1 MDCDQLILTGDF
13 NINMLQLDS
22 AHVKQF
28 TDILISYSLTQ
39 LVNFPTRITST
50 SATLIDLIVCCK
62 NAKISKTDVNPNVHI
77 ADHFWIDCH
86 LDLYTEENETNFI
99 YFRDLKNINLDY
111 FNLDLNSIPFHKIY
125 YVPGINNKLELFNS
139 YILQLFEKHAP
150 IQQRVVKKKRKPWI
164 THAIISMRNVR
175 DKYLRKYKKSKTDK
189 DWELYKEW
197 RNYYNES
204 LVREQKAYINSR
216 LAVGSN
222 KDRWHNLKKI
232 GVSKPYKAS
241 LPKHLSDPDKI
252 NNYFSSVLS
261 SNQNPSSEIFGKYR
275 NSKHERAT
283 DFSFK
288 MTTETE
294 VANLLSKIKSKSL
307 GVDGIGIDMLI
318 LCCPT
323 ILPVITHLINVC
335 IETNTFPDI
344 WKIAYITPVPKC
356 NMPRDLKDL
365 RPISILPTLSKI
377 AEKILGTQLQTYL
390 DNNSLL
396 PSVQSGFRSGHSCAT
411 ALLKITD
418 DILQATDNDEVT
430 ALVLLDYSKAFD
442 KINHSL
448 LLAILEHIGCSRES
462 IFIVESYLQ
471 GREQMVKVK
480 DKVSVPAHI
489 TCGVPQ
495 GSILGPLLFCIY
507 TSQLCTCLKSCKSHL
522 YADDIQLYF
531 SFPSADWHNASMKIN
546 SDLNALSCMSRE
558 HCLELNPNKCAVM
571 FFGREKSRSD
581 VINNDNFPVRIHDK
595 LLPVVESIKNL
606 GVELDTSLRFS
617 NHINKIINK
626 AFGCLKLIYSYR
638 KVLNEDLKKLLC
650 DALVLSQFNYC
661 DVLYNSC
668 LNNRDSSRI
677 QILQN
682 SCVRLICGIPRRQ
695 HLSHKYV
702 ELNWMNMSQRRILH
716 CLVLYH
722 KIMQNMKPGYLYEKV
737 VFRSDVHD
745 VNVRNKN
752 LISPPIHNTSIFK
765 RSFSYSIY
773 KLYNRVPCDVKST
786 SASSFKEKCK
796 ALILSSYFS

>member
-1 MDCDQLILTGDF
+1 MNDQKFIVGAVYRPPGFINMHNFFNEFEETIGTLLMDCDQLILTGDF

-323 ILPVITHLINVC
+323 ILL
-335 IETNTFPDI
+335 
-344 WKIAYITPVPKC
+344 
-356 NMPRDLKDL
+356 
-365 RPISILPTLSKI
+365 
-377 AEKILGTQLQTYL
+377 
-390 DNNSLL
+390 
-396 PSVQSGFRSGHSCAT
+396 
-411 ALLKITD
+411 
-418 DILQATDNDEVT
+418 
-430 ALVLLDYSKAFD
+430 
-442 KINHSL
+442 
-448 LLAILEHIGCSRES
+448 
-462 IFIVESYLQ
+462 
-471 GREQMVKVK
+471 
-480 DKVSVPAHI
+480 
-489 TCGVPQ
+489 
-495 GSILGPLLFCIY
+495 
-507 TSQLCTCLKSCKSHL
+507 
-522 YADDIQLYF
+522 
-531 SFPSADWHNASMKIN
+531 
-546 SDLNALSCMSRE
+546 
-558 HCLELNPNKCAVM
+558 
-571 FFGREKSRSD
+571 
-581 VINNDNFPVRIHDK
+581 
-595 LLPVVESIKNL
+595 
-606 GVELDTSLRFS
+606 
-617 NHINKIINK
+617 
-626 AFGCLKLIYSYR
+626 
-638 KVLNEDLKKLLC
+638 
-650 DALVLSQFNYC
+650 
-661 DVLYNSC
+661 
-668 LNNRDSSRI
+668 
-677 QILQN
+677 
-682 SCVRLICGIPRRQ
+682 
-695 HLSHKYV
+695 
-702 ELNWMNMSQRRILH
+702 
-716 CLVLYH
+716 
-722 KIMQNMKPGYLYEKV
+722 
-737 VFRSDVHD
+737 
-745 VNVRNKN
+745 
-752 LISPPIHNTSIFK
+752 
-765 RSFSYSIY
+765 
-773 KLYNRVPCDVKST
+773 
-786 SASSFKEKCK
+786 
-796 ALILSSYFS
+796 